1 MEYMMQA
8 ESPWG
13 LLSSAW
19 PGGMWVHTATAWMD
33 GIQSEISA
41 ESSTRIE
48 GENKSMKAYTFRKL
62 ADDGTVWTF
71 KRFFPSAYRAD
82 RWATA
87 KWEKWWKGE
96 ISYRIVFAA

>member
-1 MEYMMQA
+1 
-8 ESPWG
+8 
-13 LLSSAW
+13 
-19 PGGMWVHTATAWMD
+19 
-33 GIQSEISA
+33 
-41 ESSTRIE
+41 
-48 GENKSMKAYTFRKL
+48 MKAYTFRKL

-71 KRFFPSAYRAD
+71 KRLFPSAYLAD